1 MNKKPPKIAV
11 ILPTYCE
18 EENIA
23 DIITKIE
30 NLKLSTTI
38 LVIDDSSPDGTE
50 NKIKELQRRYENIL
64 LLKRPRKMGLGTAI
78 TDGFKYLLSMQ
89 EPPEYIITM
98 DADRSH
104 NPIDILKLLQ
114 KAQKGSDLVIGS
126 RYCVGGEIKG
136 WGITRFLISRIAN
149 KIAQTVIR
157 LPISDYTSGFRCYSK
172 EYVEKAL
179 PKLHSQTYE
188 IQIETLRQ
196 AKLQG
201 SRISEIPITFENRK
215 RGKSKLT
222 ANEVATFLKY
232 ILKILLKQTSKHAY
246 QPTGK

>member
-1 MNKKPPKIAV
+1 MRQKTTVAI

-18 EENIA
+18 EENISG
-23 DIITKIE
+23 IIASIE
-30 NLKLSTTI
+30 DLKLNVII
-38 LVIDDSSPDGTE
+38 LVIDDSSPDATE
-50 NKIKELQRRYENIL
+50 KRVRQLQQNYGNIIF
-64 LLKRPRKMGLGTAI
+64 LKRPCKMGLGTAI
-78 TDGFKYLLSMQ
+78 TDGFKYFLSLKT
-89 EPPEYIITM
+89 PPDYIITM

-104 NPIDILKLLQ
+104 NPKDIPKLLE
-114 KAQKGSDLVIGS
+114 KAVEGSDVVVGS
-126 RYCVGGEIKG
+126 RYCAGGEIKG

-149 KIAQTVIR
+149 KIARIIIG

-172 EYVEKAL
+172 EYIEKAL

-232 ILKILLKQTSKHAY
+232 ILKILLKQISKHAY
-246 QPTGK
+246 QPTVK